1 MSQYVLFLADDT
13 NISKL
18 IYCQCIMK
26 YSFSKKTLQY
36 HRLVQ
41 IEQYKNMQL
50 HEDTNMSLEKCT
62 GLMTEGLV
70 HEPSIGT

>member
-18 IYCQCIMK
+18 MYCQCIMK

-36 HRLVQ
+36 HRLIQ

-50 HEDTNMSLEKCT
+50 HEDTMSLGQCT
-62 GLMTEGLV
+62 GLMTECLV
-70 HEPSIGT
+70 HELSIGT